1 MNRDSIQ
8 IAKNTLN
15 LLKKK
20 SWNDIELKEVYKTSR
35 NKNKIIKTKEDL
47 LKNINRYIDYLLKND
62 LSKIEIS
69 TSKDMLFEVIM
80 ARFDIIQKHR
90 KSFLNLFNLF
100 KHNPQKFIK
109 IIPSFIE
116 SVFLMASLANIKLN
130 GVGGSL
136 KIKGIFII
144 YIATFFEWS
153 NDQTNS
159 LEKTMTVLDRY
170 LERTSSI
177 YNYFKK

>member
-1 MNRDSIQ
+1 
-8 IAKNTLN
+8 
-15 LLKKK
+15 
-20 SWNDIELKEVYKTSR
+20 
-35 NKNKIIKTKEDL
+35 
-47 LKNINRYIDYLLKND
+47 
-62 LSKIEIS
+62 
-69 TSKDMLFEVIM
+69 
-80 ARFDIIQKHR
+80 
-90 KSFLNLFNLF
+90 
-100 KHNPQKFIK
+100 
-109 IIPSFIE
+109 
-116 SVFLMASLANIKLN
+116 MASLANIKLN

-177 YNYFKK
+177 YNYFKI